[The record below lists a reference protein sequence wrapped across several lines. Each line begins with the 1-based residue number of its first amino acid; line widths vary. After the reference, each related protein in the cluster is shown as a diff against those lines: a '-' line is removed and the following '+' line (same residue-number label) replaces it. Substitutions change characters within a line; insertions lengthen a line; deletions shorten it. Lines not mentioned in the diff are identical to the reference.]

1 MKNTKKWLSL
11 TLVVLMAVNIFAGCG
26 GKNVE
31 TNPDGTAA
39 VQSKKAIVAYNSV
52 GYGHEWLQKC
62 AEEFEKMYAAE
73 GYEIEL
79 KISYSYENDPSLEIG
94 KGAAKNDV
102 DLYLDA
108 YNLES
113 LLDASNKTMRGN
125 GAVLVDLKEIWNQPA
140 IGIGDDGKPREETK
154 TIAERFTMDT
164 THLFYDGK
172 KEEFHG
178 GLYVLPMGL
187 ELWSTGIVV
196 NPTVLANYGY
206 TADNLPK
213 TTDEFNAML
222 AKIAQT
228 SSSTGVYAYAW
239 PGANAAGY
247 LSYLFFEYFAQYS
260 GVEAFTNFCMTKPSS
275 DATLEEIKSDGWKV
289 YEDKGILEGL
299 KAMEPIMKPEY
310 SPKGSA
316 SMTHMDAQ
324 HKLLTG
330 EAACMIMGDWL
341 LYQMKDEYFE
351 EASQCLMMNT
361 PVLSVIGTESG
372 ITDAELSK
380 AVGMVDEGKSN
391 ADIMAAIPG
400 LDETETQRIRDAR
413 NIYCGGVVSLR
424 SGCAIPAYAD
434 GRDVAMLFV
443 RFLCSEDAL
452 QIIRNY
458 GYKYNPYEC
467 ADYSMEV
474 ETPFMQSVLA
484 NQNPGQGVYV
494 AMDSSLSIVRSNSSM
509 LHFNHPNL
517 VQPITFKNM
526 ILDTTGELTAEK
538 MYDMEREYVKANW
551 STWTAY
557 ISD

>member
-1 MKNTKKWLSL
+1 MKVAKRILAAVVTLGSL
-11 TLVVLMAVNIFAGCG
+11 MGMLAGCG
-26 GKNVE
+26 GKKVE

-39 VQSKKAIVAYNSV
+39 TQSKKAIVAYNSV
-52 GYGHEWLQKC
+52 GYGHEWLLKC
-62 AEEFEKMYAAE
+62 KEEFEKMYAAE

-79 KISYSYENDPSLEIG
+79 KISYNYENQPALEIG
-94 KGAAKNDV
+94 KGPDKNDV

-113 LLDASNKTMRGN
+113 LLDASAKTMRGK
-125 GAVLVDLKEIWNQPA
+125 GAVLVDLKDIWNQPA
-140 IGIGDDGKPREETK
+140 IGIGADGKPQEETK

-164 THLFYDGK
+164 AHLYYDGK
-172 KEEFHG
+172 KEEYHG

-196 NPTVLANYGY
+196 NPSVLEKYGY

-222 AKIAQT
+222 AKVAET
-228 SSSTGVYAYAW
+228 SATTNTYAYAW
-239 PGANAAGY
+239 AGANCAGY
-247 LSYLFFEYFAQYS
+247 FSYLFFEYFAQYS
-260 GVEAFTNFCMTKPSS
+260 GVEAFTNFCLTQPST
-275 DATLEEIKSDGWKV
+275 DATLEEIITDGWKV
-289 YEDKGILEGL
+289 YEDKGILEGF
-299 KAMEPIMKPEY
+299 KAMEPFLKPEY

-316 SMTHMDAQ
+316 SMNHMDAQ

-330 EAACMIMGDWL
+330 ETACMIMGDWL
-341 LYQMKDEYFE
+341 LYQMKDEYYE

-380 AVGMVDEGKSN
+380 AVSMVDAGNTN
-391 ADIMAAIPG
+391 ADIMAAISG

-413 NIYCGGVVSLR
+413 NIYCGGEVNLR

-434 GRDVAMLFV
+434 GRDVAKLFV

-467 ADYSMEV
+467 SDYSMEV
-474 ETPFMQSVLA
+474 ETPYMKSVLA
-484 NQNPGQGVYV
+484 NQNPGQGIYV
-494 AMDSSLSIVRSNSSM
+494 AMDSSLSIVRANSGM
-509 LHFNHPNL
+509 LYFNHPNL
-517 VQPITFKNM
+517 VQPVTFKNV
-526 ILDTTGELTAEK
+526 ILDTTGEMTAQK
-538 MYDMEREYVKANW
+538 MYDMEREYAKSNW

-557 ISD
+557 IN

>member
-1 MKNTKKWLSL
+1 MKIAKRILAAV
-11 TLVVLMAVNIFAGCG
+11 VVLGSLVGMLAGCG
-26 GKNVE
+26 GKQVE

-52 GYGHEWLQKC
+52 GYGHEWLEKC
-62 AEEFEKMYAAE
+62 AEEFEKLYADE

-79 KISYSYENDPSLEIG
+79 KIAYNYENSPALEIG

-113 LLDASNKTMRGN
+113 LLDASDKTMRGN

-140 IGIGDDGKPREETK
+140 IGIGADGKPQEESK
-154 TIAERFTMDT
+154 TIADRFTLDT
-164 THLFYDGK
+164 AHLYYDGK

-187 ELWSTGIVV
+187 DLWSTGIVV
-196 NPTVLANYGY
+196 NPSVLANYGY
-206 TADNLPK
+206 TVDNLPR
-213 TTDEFNAML
+213 TTDEFNAMCQ
-222 AKIAQT
+222 KIAAT
-228 SSSTGVYAYAW
+228 SSKTGVYAYSWA
-239 PGANAAGY
+239 GSNASGY
-247 LSYLFFEYFAQYS
+247 LAYLFFEYFAQYS
-260 GVEAFTNFCMTKPSS
+260 GVEAFTNFCMTKPFT
-275 DATLEEIKSDGWKV
+275 DATLEDIKNDGWKV
-289 YEDKGILEGL
+289 YEDLGILEGF

-324 HKLLTG
+324 HQLFTG
-330 EAACMIMGDWL
+330 KAAFMINGDWL

-351 EASQCLMMNT
+351 EASQCLMLNT

-391 ADIMAAIPG
+391 ADIIAAIPG

-413 NIYCGGVVSLR
+413 NIYSGGEINLR

-434 GRDVAMLFV
+434 GRDVAKLFI

-452 QIIRNY
+452 RIIRNC

-467 ADYSMEV
+467 SDYSMEV

-484 NQNPGQGVYV
+484 NQNPGQGIYV
-494 AMDSSLSIVRSNSSM
+494 AMDASLSIVRANSGM
-509 LHFNHPNL
+509 LYFNHYEL
-517 VQPITFKNM
+517 SQPVTFKNM
-526 ILDTTGELTAEK
+526 ILYGMTAQEMYEK
-538 MYDMEREYVKANW
+538 EKEYVKNNW
-551 STWTAY
+551 STWCAY
-557 ISD
+557 VY